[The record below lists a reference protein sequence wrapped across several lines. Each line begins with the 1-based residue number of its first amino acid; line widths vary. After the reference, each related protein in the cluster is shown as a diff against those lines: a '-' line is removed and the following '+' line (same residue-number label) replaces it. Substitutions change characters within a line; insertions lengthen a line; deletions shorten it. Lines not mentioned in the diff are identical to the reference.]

1 MTLVIVQLS
10 AKSERFSKLH
20 AELAGAARAKAGGR
34 AYSIAGG
41 CTLDAI
47 DDPAVGIA

>member
-20 AELAGAARAKAGGR
+20 AELAGAVRAKAGLEARPGAR
-34 AYSIAGG
+34 VEGHF
-41 CTLDAI
+41 L
-47 DDPAVGIA
+47 VGLLKL